1 MIDEHE
7 STLKPKLTIDE
18 QIKHMKQQGI
28 SFELCSEQEAREFL
42 ENHNY
47 FFKIKSYAKNYE
59 KHNDIYKNLDFAYLV
74 EFSKLD
80 MYLRRFILNL
90 CLDVEHLLK
99 VSLNAHFC
107 NNSSEDGYQVVKDFL
122 LENPNIKKQINK
134 KASSVSFIKNLTSKY
149 QENFALWNLIEILSF
164 GDFLKFYQFYFKQY
178 PDKQH
183 QQLYSLAYCAHI
195 LRNAAAHNNC
205 ILNTIK
211 IPYNENFSPNKYLQT
226 QLAKMPNLSALVR
239 QKVSS
244 SPLLHDIVA
253 LIMLFNELCVSEEI
267 RKIKKQEILKLLK
280 RFKKNKNYFIKN
292 DFIILQFKIFQKI
305 TYFLFFKPN
314 ISKKC
319 YHSIAE
325 QKCVTAFSG
334 EIG

>member
-1 MIDEHE
+1 MTDEHKLA
-7 STLKPKLTIDE
+7 LKPKLTIDE
-18 QIKHMKQQGI
+18 QIEYMKQQGI
-28 SFELCSEQEAREFL
+28 SFELCSEQKAREFL

-99 VSLNAHFC
+99 VFLNAHFC
-107 NNSSEDGYQVVKDFL
+107 NKSSEDGYQIVKDFL
-122 LENPNIKKQINK
+122 LENPNIKKQIDK
-134 KASSVSFIKNLTSKY
+134 KASSISFIKNLTSKY
-149 QENFALWNLIEILSF
+149 QENFALWNLIEVLSF

-178 PDKQH
+178 PNKQH

-226 QLAKMPNLSALVR
+226 QLAKIPNIPNSARNKLSN
-239 QKVSS
+239 
-244 SPLLHDIVA
+244 PTLHDFIA
-253 LIMLFNELCVSEEI
+253 SILLFN
-267 RKIKKQEILKLLK
+267 KICQSKAMKRAKQWEILKLLK

-292 DFIILQFKIFQKI
+292 NFIISRFKSFQIFV
-305 TYFLFFKPN
+305 YHLFF
-314 ISKKC
+314 
-319 YHSIAE
+319 
-325 QKCVTAFSG
+325 
-334 EIG
+334 